1 VSWVLRLRAALA
13 AAAFVS
19 GAATASAQDLEPR
32 AYSSSPVGSTF
43 LVVGLSRSSGS
54 VVVDPTLP
62 VSDIEAGINATVV
75 GLARAF
81 KVGNRLVLASTVLP
95 YTWGTVEGRVGEDAR
110 TVHRSGLADLR
121 VKVSANLWGPPAMSA
136 AEFVR
141 AKPRTVVGASF
152 TLAAPSGQYDPTKLI
167 NLGNNRWAFK
177 PEVGTSHPIGRWDLD
192 AYLGV
197 WFFTDNTAY
206 FPGTAHRSQDP
217 IVATQGHLSYTFARR
232 AWAAFD
238 ATYYVGGRST
248 VSGGD
253 PSERQSNTRI
263 GATVAVPVGRRQ
275 SIKGSFSTGAATRT
289 GTDFNTV
296 SVLWQMAWIPTPR
309 P

>member
-1 VSWVLRLRAALA
+1 MLRAVLA
-13 AAAFVS
+13 AAAIVI
-19 GAATASAQDLEPR
+19 GAGTASAQDLEPR
-32 AYSSSPVGSTF
+32 AYASSPVGSTF
-43 LVVGLSRSSGS
+43 LIAGLSRSSGS

-62 VSDIEAGINATVV
+62 VSDIEAGINAAVV
-75 GLARAF
+75 GVARTFAI
-81 KVGNRLVLASTVLP
+81 GDRLVLGSVALP
-95 YTWGTVEGRVGEDAR
+95 LPWGNVEGRVGEDAR
-110 TVHRSGLADLR
+110 KVHRAGLADLR
-121 VKVSANLWGPPAMSA
+121 AKVSANLWGPPAMTA

-152 TLAAPSGQYDPTKLI
+152 TVAAPSGQYDGERLI

-177 PEVGTSHPIGRWDLD
+177 PEVGMSHPIGRWDVD

-206 FPGTAHRSQDP
+206 FPGTQRRSQDP
-217 IVATQGHLSYTFARR
+217 IVATLGQLSYTFARR

-238 ATYYVGGRST
+238 ATYYVGGRAT
-248 VSGGD
+248 VNGGE

-263 GATVAVPVGRRQ
+263 GATVALPLGKRQ

-296 SVLWQMAWIPTPR
+296 GVIWQMAWIPTPK